1 MNENQNF
8 ETKKK
13 SGDIRDS
20 KIFFYLRL
28 ENCDNVDSIRRF
40 NVTQSKIRIRSLS
53 IHMVLG
59 SERIFFPSQIFS
71 DFFFYVHTK

>member
-1 MNENQNF
+1 MRIK
-8 ETKKK
+8 TLKPKKK

-59 SERIFFPSQIFS
+59 SERIFFPS
-71 DFFFYVHTK
+71 